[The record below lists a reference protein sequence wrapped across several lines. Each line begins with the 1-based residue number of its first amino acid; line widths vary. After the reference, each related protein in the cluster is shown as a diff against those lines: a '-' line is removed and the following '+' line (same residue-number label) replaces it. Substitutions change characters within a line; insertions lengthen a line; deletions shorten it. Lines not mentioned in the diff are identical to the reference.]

1 MAWTGKK
8 QQPVQNQMLNSS
20 NASLNFDSLPSN
32 NMEYENHDNDKEDI
46 EYINGEIDT
55 HNQSHSDLDSFG
67 EEHVVELLEK
77 ERREWYAER
86 MKLIQCIHLQQLELT
101 QRSSA
106 AHDVA
111 VDIAKEFA
119 RVIEGF
125 EERLANIEDNVGKE
139 ISSIKGIAESLK
151 LTMEKKDHNNSHSN
165 NTSNNNSS
173 R

>member
-1 MAWTGKK
+1 M
-8 QQPVQNQMLNSS
+8 
-20 NASLNFDSLPSN
+20 
-32 NMEYENHDNDKEDI
+32 
-46 EYINGEIDT
+46 
-55 HNQSHSDLDSFG
+55 
-67 EEHVVELLEK
+67 VELLEK

-106 AHDVA
+106 AHEVA

-151 LTMEKKDHNNSHSN
+151 LSLEKHDLNHHNHHHSN
-165 NTSNNNSS
+165 NSTPLNNSS